1 MKALGKITLTL
12 GLMII
17 VSLLLTSCSGGGL
30 VTPEL
35 QLESEEDLD
44 KVEET
49 EEVVE
54 EAEEI
59 ATGTE
64 GQTVEE
70 LIEEL
75 TEEAVEELTE
85 EEQAAEEEVEQVD
98 EGQTEE
104 EQPAE
109 EEVEQADEGLT
120 EEAVEEVAEEEIV
133 GTGSVC
139 LNVPYEKYAGAN
151 WCLPASSAMTFKYF
165 GENISQIEIAS
176 VVIED
181 GSSSVFRMIKY
192 ARDLGFEANYK
203 YMTIEEIKSS
213 LKKDIPVIA
222 VQNYSLTLSY
232 SHARVII
239 GFNDRNQE
247 MISND
252 PTAGKNHKIDYSV
265 FKALSLASDPNLC
278 KVIVITPKGK
288 GIDSE
293 NIIAANNTDNS

>member
-1 MKALGKITLTL
+1 MKALGKITLTI

-35 QLESEEDLD
+35 QLELDSDLD

-54 EAEEI
+54 EAVEEEQ

-75 TEEAVEELTE
+75 TEEAVEEITE
-85 EEQAAEEEVEQVD
+85 EEQASEEEVEQTG

-104 EQPAE
+104 TVEEIE
-109 EEVEQADEGLT
+109 EEV
-120 EEAVEEVAEEEIV
+120 V
-133 GTGSVC
+133 GTASVY

-165 GENISQIEIAS
+165 GEDISQTEIAS

-203 YMTIEEIKSS
+203 YMTIEEIKNS
-213 LKKDIPVIA
+213 LKKAIPVIA
-222 VQNYSLTLSY
+222 VQNYSITLSY

-239 GFNDRNQE
+239 GFNDQNQE

-252 PTAGKNHKIDYSV
+252 PTAG
-265 FKALSLASDPNLC
+265 LLC
-278 KVIVITPKGK
+278 F
-288 GIDSE
+288 
-293 NIIAANNTDNS
+293 